1 MLFQGLCGVCPV
13 YVGLFSSSIN
23 IMIRSSPALKGFV
36 DVVDAALLRIRE
48 KKNPGMLSLV
58 LSAHRKFSFDN

>member
-1 MLFQGLCGVCPV
+1 
-13 YVGLFSSSIN
+13 
-23 IMIRSSPALKGFV
+23 MIRSSPALKGFV